1 MEKSKVYF
9 TDLRTK
15 AFGSGLAGKMV
26 QLTRAAGM
34 EKLPFP
40 GRFVAIKLH
49 FGELGNLSFVRPNY
63 ARALVDEVKRLGG
76 KPYLTDCNTL
86 YVGHRRD
93 ALDHIETAYLN
104 GFTPYTTGCHI
115 LIGDGLRGNDDVEVP
130 VRNGELVK
138 NARIGRAIMDADVFL
153 SLTHFKGHECTGF
166 GGAIKNIGMGCG
178 SRAGKMDQHC
188 DEKPQVNPQKCIGC
202 RRCARICAHDAPV
215 FTDGKARLDHA
226 KCVGCGQCMGVCPK
240 DAIEPSS
247 VSHPG
252 SLDKKMAEYTMA
264 VLDGRPHFH
273 VSLVMDVSPNC
284 DCHPENDAGIVPNIG
299 MFASFDPVA
308 LDQACVDAVN
318 AAPMVPNSKLGD
330 MAKKKKGPDHFST
343 VSPGTNWE
351 LQLAHAEKIGLGTRQ
366 YELIRV

>member
-1 MEKSKVYF
+1 
-9 TDLRTK
+9 
-15 AFGSGLAGKMV
+15 
-26 QLTRAAGM
+26 
-34 EKLPFP
+34 
-40 GRFVAIKLH
+40 
-49 FGELGNLSFVRPNY
+49 
-63 ARALVDEVKRLGG
+63 
-76 KPYLTDCNTL
+76 
-86 YVGHRRD
+86 
-93 ALDHIETAYLN
+93 
-104 GFTPYTTGCHI
+104 
-115 LIGDGLRGNDDVEVP
+115 
-130 VRNGELVK
+130 
-138 NARIGRAIMDADVFL
+138 
-153 SLTHFKGHECTGF
+153 
-166 GGAIKNIGMGCG
+166 
-178 SRAGKMDQHC
+178 
-188 DEKPQVNPQKCIGC
+188 
-202 RRCARICAHDAPV
+202 
-215 FTDGKARLDHA
+215 
-226 KCVGCGQCMGVCPK
+226 MGVCPK